1 MTMQAIKILKNE
13 DYVPAQQN
21 LINVFENYLKGALV
35 GIAPIVFT
43 APYKSKGRKQ
53 INHIP
58 CRTIGMDAEGR
69 HLIAMEAYNFVLL
82 MVKSG
87 IKIEVVEEGAEE

>member
-1 MTMQAIKILKNE
+1 MAYKQVEILKSE

-21 LINVFENYLKGALV
+21 LIKIFENYAQGSLC

-43 APYKSKGRKQ
+43 APYKKKPRKV

-69 HLIAMEAYNFVLL
+69 HLIAMTAINFVLL
-82 MVKSG
+82 MAKSG
-87 IKIEVVEEGAEE
+87 IQMKVSETE

>member
-1 MTMQAIKILKNE
+1 MAYKQVEILKSE
-13 DYVPAQQN
+13 DYVPEQQN
-21 LINVFENYLKGALV
+21 LINVFENYLKGSLA

-43 APYKSKGRKQ
+43 APYKKKPRKV

-69 HLIAMEAYNFVLL
+69 HLIAMTAMNFVLL
-82 MVKSG
+82 MAKSG
-87 IKIEVVEEGAEE
+87 IQMKVSETE